1 MGMLSQFE
9 MDKLKEGKV
18 NKALKSLNGKI
29 REFLKDYDE
38 DENGEVDVEEL
49 VTRKDKFAE
58 DLNKNDNKV
67 QKIIDSIKELEKAI
81 IEYRKSSYY
90 GIGGKVSIEVDKTN
104 DIEEILKENSVV
116 QQAETHQVIDLDKH
130 FEKKEQ
136 LRTQIEI
143 PPK

>member
-1 MGMLSQFE
+1 ML
-9 MDKLKEGKV
+9 LKTKEETTQNIAKE
-18 NKALKSLNGKI
+18 SLSSKI
-29 REFLKDYDE
+29 T
-38 DENGEVDVEEL
+38 EEEIQVL
-49 VTRKDKFAE
+49 LSGQAE
-58 DLNKNDNKV
+58 IV
-67 QKIIDSIKELEKAI
+67 ELEKAI

-90 GIGGKVSIEVDKTN
+90 GIGGKVSIEVDETN

>member
-1 MGMLSQFE
+1 MLSQFE

-81 IEYRKSSYY
+81 IEYRKLFIQKYQQ
-90 GIGGKVSIEVDKTN
+90 SIQLIKQMT
-104 DIEEILKENSVV
+104 LK
-116 QQAETHQVIDLDKH
+116 KY
-130 FEKKEQ
+130 
-136 LRTQIEI
+136 
-143 PPK
+143 